1 MLTYVDYSAAFDTV
15 SHKFLDKALAEANAP
30 IKVRAMFRAVY
41 SAASAFTTVPKP
53 EGKRAKS
60 DVFKIRRGVVQGD
73 ITSPLYFIL
82 ALELIMRRHDA
93 VAGKGVPL
101 AHTMLHTLGYADD
114 ISLIDAGDEDGT
126 DRTTTRLT
134 SIAKGSKRDA
144 DMEINIAK
152 TKAQHVREQDQVSK
166 TTNAEASKLCK
177 FVCPHLN
184 CNFRF
189 YSKRGLQVHM
199 GKCKWKNDF
208 EIEKIL
214 ECKGPVCV
222 RRYLVKWKGYQET
235 TWEPRVICT
244 LRTLPH
250 LKNKT
255 IATSMAV
262 WAHRCP
268 TCDLPFSSQR
278 AIKINMGRY
287 HKSDEATKEQDF
299 SNRLADRAVRIQKL
313 KAQQSTSRPAIYC
326 NEVKLENVFNFV
338 YLGTLLS
345 ADGNQAHDIKRRI
358 ALATT
363 QCGKLRHIFDSNNIT
378 LHLKLRLYKAAVCS
392 VLMFGCETWMF
403 DMKTMRQINGI
414 NSLLLARITG
424 NSAAHEARPATTSF
438 NLVK

>member
-1 MLTYVDYSAAFDTV
+1 
-15 SHKFLDKALAEANAP
+15 
-30 IKVRAMFRAVY
+30 
-41 SAASAFTTVPKP
+41 
-53 EGKRAKS
+53 
-60 DVFKIRRGVVQGD
+60 
-73 ITSPLYFIL
+73 
-82 ALELIMRRHDA
+82 
-93 VAGKGVPL
+93 
-101 AHTMLHTLGYADD
+101 
-114 ISLIDAGDEDGT
+114 
-126 DRTTTRLT
+126 
-134 SIAKGSKRDA
+134 
-144 DMEINIAK
+144 
-152 TKAQHVREQDQVSK
+152 
-166 TTNAEASKLCK
+166 
-177 FVCPHLN
+177 
-184 CNFRF
+184 
-189 YSKRGLQVHM
+189 M

-222 RRYLVKWKGYQET
+222 RRYQIKWKGYQET
-235 TWEPRVICT
+235 TWEPRGN
-244 LRTLPH
+244 LHPED
-250 LKNKT
+250 
-255 IATSMAV
+255 IASFEKPNDCYEYG

-278 AIKINMGRY
+278 AIKIHMGRY
-287 HKSDEATKEQDF
+287 HKPDEETKEQDF
-299 SNRLADRAVRIQKL
+299 SNRLADRAVRVQKL
-313 KAQQSTSRPAIYC
+313 KAQQSSRPAIYC

-438 NLVK
+438 NLVRQMRIVRYKYLGCLLRAEENRLVHLAVKAQHAWNLPGSLLMDAPPHQSFQHLRELAMDKAAWRERIAMIV